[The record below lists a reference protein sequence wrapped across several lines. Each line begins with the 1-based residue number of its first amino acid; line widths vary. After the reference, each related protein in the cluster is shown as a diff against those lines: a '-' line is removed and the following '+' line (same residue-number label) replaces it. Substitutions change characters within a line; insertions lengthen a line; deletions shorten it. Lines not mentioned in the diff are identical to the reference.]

1 MNFRFLAGTIYGLIL
16 NTEEEWE
23 KIRSENH
30 TAGFFSRNLVFPL
43 VLMASVS
50 SFLGSILFIDT
61 GLSAS
66 YAVLTGIK
74 YFILFYITIY
84 GAALIFSKAA
94 KSFNTDCDRDL
105 SFKLAAGSIMPLLL
119 CQIVSLLFESFIF
132 VNVLAFYGLY
142 IFWTGLGTLSKP
154 PSDKKIHLL
163 AAETAIFL
171 FLFLAGNKIITM
183 LFDKIYYTFLS

>member
-1 MNFRFLAGTIYGLIL
+1 MNFRFLAGTIYGSIL
-16 NTEEEWE
+16 NTEEEWD

-43 VLMASVS
+43 VLLVSVS
-50 SFLGSILFIDT
+50 ALLGSILFIDT

-66 YAVLTGIK
+66 YAVLTGIR

-84 GAALIFSKAA
+84 GTAAIFSKAA
-94 KSFNTDCDRDL
+94 KSFNTECDRDL
-105 SFKLAAGSIMPLLL
+105 SLKLTAVSIMPLLL

-142 IFWTGLGTLSKP
+142 IFWTGLVTITKP

-163 AAETAIFL
+163 IAETAIFL
-171 FLFLAGNKIITM
+171 LLFIAGNKLITM
-183 LFDKIYYTFLS
+183 LFDNIYYTFLS